1 MKGESI
7 SSVSFAQRLAATGR
21 LRMLG
26 TQNQSPLR
34 IGCALRRAPFEPEQD
49 HQGMDGR
56 SIWTGERK
64 AFGEWMT
71 TWPHQRNEVVEQT
84 GPIGERSGV

>member
-34 IGCALRRAPFEPEQD
+34 IRCVLRRALLETEQD
-49 HQGMDGR
+49 HQGMDGG
-56 SIWTGERK
+56 SIWAVGMKT
-64 AFGEWMT
+64 FGE
-71 TWPHQRNEVVEQT
+71 
-84 GPIGERSGV
+84 